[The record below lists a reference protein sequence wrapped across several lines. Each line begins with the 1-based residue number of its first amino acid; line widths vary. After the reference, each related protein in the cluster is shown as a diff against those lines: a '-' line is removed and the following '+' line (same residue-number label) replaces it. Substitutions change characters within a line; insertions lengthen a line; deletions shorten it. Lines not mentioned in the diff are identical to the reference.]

1 MVSNEKK
8 LTPFWEKKKEEE
20 SKFKTENIVFYL
32 KVVCYSF
39 SLLMILWSFIQ
50 SFAAPYTNY
59 DPSPGVGLEF
69 GFLPGE
75 HSGAD
80 IRFTL
85 GSWSIAGPKY
95 HAFFRPT
102 FSYGPFLSWFVY
114 PVAKVFM
121 LLMFAFYQST
131 FLKSTGLYVVFA
143 MLIIMFFMRFI
154 TFWTTL
160 RSSIYQEKQAW
171 HQPFLDA
178 IHNKYEKYDFADKQ
192 AKLRKHQELS
202 NYYKKHD
209 LRPLIVLENFFI
221 NTPIFLIIFKVI
233 TICRPI
239 KFTTLFYVWDLSK
252 KPSEMVFGHFIDS
265 YGWAYLLLCLVII
278 PVNFSSQKIT
288 SWLAKLRNDSSKKEV
303 LDKNSQAY
311 KMQRIQKVM
320 SIMFLLFTFFWSTSL
335 AIYYFFN
342 SIFTIFQSLIIH
354 QILKNRKKKRNLLE
368 IKLKKLGV

>member
-1 MVSNEKK
+1 
-8 LTPFWEKKKEEE
+8 
-20 SKFKTENIVFYL
+20 
-32 KVVCYSF
+32 
-39 SLLMILWSFIQ
+39 MILWSFIQ

-75 HSGAD
+75 QGVDD
-80 IRFTL
+80 IKFVL

-95 HAFFRPT
+95 HAFFKPT
-102 FSYGPFLSWFVY
+102 FIYGPFLSWFVY
-114 PVAKVFM
+114 PVARVFM
-121 LLMFAFYQST
+121 LLMWT
-131 FLKSTGLYVVFA
+131 FHKNFPSLQENGLYVIFS

-160 RSSIYQEKQAW
+160 RSSIYQEKQAL

-178 IHNKYEKYDFADKQ
+178 IQSKYDKYDFADKQ

-221 NTPIFLIIFKVI
+221 NTPIFLIVFRLI

-239 KFTTLFYVWDLSK
+239 KFTTLFSIWDLSK
-252 KPSEMVFGHFIDS
+252 KPSDMVFFHFLENK
-265 YGWAYLLLCLVII
+265 GWAYLLLCLVII

-288 SWLAKLRNDSSKKEV
+288 SWLAKLRNDSTKKEV
-303 LDKNSQAY
+303 IDKNSQTY
-311 KMQRIQKVM
+311 RMQRIQKIM

-354 QILKNRKKKRNLLE
+354 EILKSRKKKRNLFE